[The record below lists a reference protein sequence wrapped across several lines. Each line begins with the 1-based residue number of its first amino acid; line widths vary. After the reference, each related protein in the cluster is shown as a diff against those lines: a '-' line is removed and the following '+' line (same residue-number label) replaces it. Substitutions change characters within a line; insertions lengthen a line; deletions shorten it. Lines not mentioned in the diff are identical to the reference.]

1 MASDIKWIKITT
13 DIFDDEKILLI
24 EDMPDA
30 DAIIVIWFKLLCF
43 AGKKANSGVFLL
55 TDKIPYTTKMLAT
68 VFRRK
73 EAVVQM
79 ALNTFEQLGMIEYVD
94 DVLTIPNWGKHQNFE
109 KIEKNREYQKSY
121 MREYRAKQKG
131 IIKGKDADLMGL
143 PDNFEESCKGLRKG
157 LRKDL
162 REGLR
167 EGLREDLREGLR
179 KDDVRTPDIETDR
192 EKEKEKEGDKEKI
205 DYLTII
211 NMYNATCVS
220 LPRVVKL
227 NDGRK
232 RAIRA
237 RVNEGYTLND
247 FQTLFENAE
256 GSPFLKGKN
265 NRNWNAD
272 FDWLTDS
279 NHMAKVIEGKYKER
293 TSEEQTNK
301 GGGYKTKLQMQQEDF
316 DTTVSMFQDW
326 IGGSNDQE

>member
-24 EDMPDA
+24 EDMPEA
-30 DAIIVIWFKLLCF
+30 DAIIVIWFKLLCL

-55 TDKIPYTTKMLAT
+55 TEKIPYTTKMLAT

-109 KIEKNREYQKSY
+109 KIEKNREYQKNY
-121 MREYRAKQKG
+121 MRDYRAKQKG
-131 IIKGKDADLMGL
+131 IIKGKNADSMGL
-143 PDNFEESCKGLRKG
+143 PDNSGEDCKG

-167 EGLREDLREGLR
+167 NDLR
-179 KDDVRTPDIETDR
+179 KDDVRTPDIETD
-192 EKEKEKEGDKEKI
+192 KEKEKEGDKEKERI

-211 NMYNATCVS
+211 RMYNSTCVS
-220 LPRVVKL
+220 LPRAVKL
-227 NDGRK
+227 NDDRK

-237 RVNEGYTLND
+237 RANEGYTLSD
-247 FQTLFENAE
+247 FQTLFDNAE

-265 NRNWNAD
+265 DRNWIAD

-279 NHMAKVIEGKYKER
+279 KHMARVIEGKYKER
-293 TSEEQTNK
+293 IAEEQQYRR
-301 GGGYKTKLQMQQEDF
+301 GGGYKTKLQMQQEDMQQTYDLAREF
-316 DTTVSMFQDW
+316 ANS
-326 IGGSNDQE
+326 GGIIDD